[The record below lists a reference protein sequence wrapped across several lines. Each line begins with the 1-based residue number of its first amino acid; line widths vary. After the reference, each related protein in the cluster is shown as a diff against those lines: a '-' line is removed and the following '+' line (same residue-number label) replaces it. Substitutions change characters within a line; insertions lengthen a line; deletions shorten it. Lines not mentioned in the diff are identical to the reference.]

1 MTQVTALER
10 AVIRNIAVAMRSSAP
25 EIMIKDLSK
34 GPEAIKPNQVNAVVL
49 NLTRKGLVAVFNS
62 EAILLTEAGGEVHT
76 REFPV
81 AKDLDTL
88 RHESNLELS
97 KVQPMSVE
105 ELVLTNK
112 LIDLRKSVNKV
123 ETMLMGLQVA
133 LISDRLL
140 KEALEDQ
147 HLAA

>member
-62 EAILLTEAGGEVHT
+62 EAILLTEAGGEVHS

-88 RHESNLELS
+88 RHESNLELAQA
-97 KVQPMSVE
+97 QPMSVE
-105 ELVLTNK
+105 ELKLTNQ
-112 LIDLRKSVNKV
+112 LIDVRKSANKISKA
-123 ETMLMGLQVA
+123 LAGLQAA
-133 LISDRLL
+133 LIADRLL
-140 KEALEDQ
+140 KEALQEQ
-147 HLAA
+147 QLAA

>member
-10 AVIRNIAVAMRSSAP
+10 AVIRNIAVAMRSFDAD
-25 EIMIKDLSK
+25 IMIKDLSN
-34 GPEAIKPNQVNAVVL
+34 GPEAIKPNQVNAVIL

-62 EAILLTEAGGEVHT
+62 ESVLLTEAGGEVHS

-88 RHESNLELS
+88 RHESNLELAQV
-97 KVQPMSVE
+97 KPMSVE
-105 ELVLTNK
+105 ELVLTNQ
-112 LIDLRKSVNKV
+112 LIDIRKSANKIGA
-123 ETMLMGLQVA
+123 MLAGLQVA

-140 KEALEDQ
+140 KEALEEQ
-147 HLAA
+147 QLAA

>member
-10 AVIRNIAVAMRSSAP
+10 AVIRNIAVAMRSSDP

-34 GPEAIKPNQVNAVVL
+34 GPEAIKPNQVSAVVL

-62 EAILLTEAGGEVHT
+62 EAILLTEDGADVHR
-76 REFPV
+76 REFPF

-88 RHESNLELS
+88 RHESNVELS
-97 KVQPMSVE
+97 KEHPMSVE

-112 LIDLRKSVNKV
+112 IIDLRKSANKIDV
-123 ETMLMGLQVA
+123 LLASLEA
-133 LISDRLL
+133 SLISDRLL
-140 KEALEDQ
+140 KEALEEQ
-147 HLAA
+147 QLAA